1 MTDTSPVLRPARRR
15 LVAALLCLSF
25 ACNVAVLF
33 APFMRLR
40 VGIGSEDYT
49 LMRTVEMLW
58 GSGLWVLA
66 VLVFGFSVLFP
77 FAKLAVLATL
87 VRTRRIGARH
97 QAWLAWVE
105 KGGKWSMLDVFLVCL
120 ILTLTSGQVMVGA
133 EPRVGIPLFVAAIL
147 LSLVSGEILAA
158 AAGKHPSAPRG
169 RPPRAALAWLVL
181 AGVSLAAAVSLP
193 FLRINDWLLANRD
206 YSILTLGATLL
217 RDGGW
222 LPALLAWA
230 FLVVT
235 PVAHWIAS
243 FRWWSR
249 ATRGEDASAAWR
261 LRAAL
266 SRWSML
272 DVFGLALGIFLVEGD
287 YLMKTEVR
295 WGALLLVAALAL
307 RQVFE
312 WALDWAAARSRE
324 TDDATG

>member
-1 MTDTSPVLRPARRR
+1 MTRSFPELGTTRRR
-15 LVAALLCLSF
+15 LVAALLGVSF

-40 VGIGSEDYT
+40 VGLGAEDYT

-77 FAKLAVLATL
+77 FAKLAVLTTI
-87 VRTRRIGARH
+87 VRAPRVGERH
-97 QAWLAWVE
+97 RTWLAWVE
-105 KGGKWSMLDVFLVCL
+105 RGGKWSMLDVFLVCL
-120 ILTLTSGQVMVGA
+120 ILTLTSGQIMVGA

-147 LSLVSGEILAA
+147 LSLAAGEILSAA
-158 AAGKHPSAPRG
+158 VGRHPPAPRG

-181 AGVSLAAAVSLP
+181 AGVSLAAAAGLP

-217 RDGGW
+217 REGGW

-235 PVAHWIAS
+235 PTAHWIAS
-243 FRWWSR
+243 LRWWSR
-249 ATRGEDASAAWR
+249 AARGEDAAARWR
-261 LRAAL
+261 TRAAL
-266 SRWSML
+266 ARWSML

-295 WGALLLVAALAL
+295 WGAVMLVAALAL

-312 WALDWAAARSRE
+312 WALDRAAVRTAE
-324 TDDATG
+324 